1 MTVLMNASQTK
12 TQSLAL
18 SCLYTVIDAV
28 PEKAATAIVFL
39 LFLLLSLAIMYT
51 SCLSNSYATILIRNK

>member
-1 MTVLMNASQTK
+1 MNVLHNASQVK

-28 PEKAATAIVFL
+28 PDKAASLIVIH
-39 LFLLLSLAIMYT
+39 LFFFI
-51 SCLSNSYATILIRNK
+51 IH

>member
-1 MTVLMNASQTK
+1 MNVLLNASQVK

-28 PEKAATAIVFL
+28 PDKAASMIVIH
-39 LFLLLSLAIMYT
+39 LFFFI
-51 SCLSNSYATILIRNK
+51 IH